1 MEKINKPIRNNEYS
15 RLLSSGILRREL
27 RQTFTLALPLMMG
40 ELSGMLMG
48 VAGTLMLGHLS
59 QTALAAQSIAG
70 VVYIGAMILVWGT
83 LRILPSPVAEGHELR
98 DGQKVNTL
106 FKAALLLIAFF
117 SIVCTFA
124 LWLGIQNFDILKQD
138 PSVSA
143 MSIDYLHH
151 FLYAIPAL
159 VFFATVVNFLD
170 AFEYVRLTMVVA
182 FVGLAVDVLLNW
194 LLIYGNWGFPQWGMN
209 AIAINTGIVHFL
221 MGLYILGVILTKK
234 ELAYFIQVKTDWAAV
249 WQAFKHFI
257 RMGVPSGLQML
268 VEFMAFGVG
277 TIIIGQISKTEQ
289 AAHQI
294 ALNLIS
300 ATYVTILGIS
310 TAGMIRVGQAL
321 AYRSRIRIWLAGVSA
336 LILGVGIMLIP
347 TFFFIVMPKTIA
359 TLYIVDPSVIGI
371 ASGLVFL
378 GGLFQMADALQAVSI
393 SLLRAIK
400 DVVQPFILSFIA
412 FWIVGLPIGYWL
424 AVHQGWNAKGI
435 WVCYVVSLIIQAYLF
450 VTRFFKLVN
459 RGQF

>member
-1 MEKINKPIRNNEYS
+1 MEKIQMPTRTNRYS
-15 RLLSSGILRREL
+15 RLLTSSILRREL
-27 RQTFTLALPLMMG
+27 RHTFTLALPLMMG

-48 VAGTLMLGHLS
+48 VMGTLMLGHLS
-59 QTALAAQSIAG
+59 ETALAAQSIAG

-98 DGQKVNTL
+98 DGHKVNTL
-106 FKAALLLIAFF
+106 FKASLMIVVFF
-117 SIVCTFA
+117 SFVCTFV

-143 MSIDYLHH
+143 MSIDYLYH

-159 VFFATVVNFLD
+159 VLFATVVNFLD

-182 FVGLAVDVLLNW
+182 FVGLAVDVFLNW
-194 LLIYGNWGFPQWGMN
+194 LLIYGNWGFPKWGMN

-221 MGLYILGVILTKK
+221 MALYILWVLLTKK
-234 ELAYFIQVKTDWAAV
+234 ELAYFRIVKTKWSEVWAE
-249 WQAFKHFI
+249 FMKFI

-294 ALNLIS
+294 ALSLIS
-300 ATYVTILGIS
+300 ATYVTILGVS

-321 AYRSRIRIWLAGVSA
+321 AYRSRVRIWLAGVSA

-347 TFFFIVMPKTIA
+347 TFFFIVIPKSIA
-359 TLYIVDPSVIGI
+359 TFYIDDPSVVGI
-371 ASGLVFL
+371 AAGLVFL
-378 GGLFQMADALQAVSI
+378 GGLFQMADAMQAVSI

-412 FWIVGLPIGYWL
+412 FWVIGLPIGYWL

-450 VTRFFKLVN
+450 VTRFFKLVD
-459 RGQF
+459 RGQY